1 MKQRQRFES
10 WHQLLF
16 STLLLLAMGMTLTA
30 CSNDEDEQEQEVSYW
45 DESYPELIIEEL
57 VDIPAYVDTIETRTN
72 GAYTKILF
80 SRYHPYDADSLDVAI
95 SSNFNPFLTRIV
107 LVETAKLEKYNI
119 PLHSKVYITASVTNR
134 HWNIVDPG
142 FSIDLPFKAY
152 LHKIRIRK

>member
-1 MKQRQRFES
+1 MKLRQQFEP
-10 WHQLLF
+10 WRQFLF
-16 STLLLLAMGMTLTA
+16 PALLLLAMGMAVTA
-30 CSNDEDEQEQEVSYW
+30 CSSEEQEFSYW
-45 DESYPELIIEEL
+45 DESYPERIIEEL
-57 VDIPAYVDTIETRTN
+57 VDIPAYVDTIDTRTN

-80 SRYHPYDADSLDVAI
+80 SRYHPYDADSLDAAI